1 MKRPDKFFY
10 GKVVRRQRHDERTGV
25 ILNGTSVSSMGVAE
39 GWVLDWCRGLRKTLN
54 LDCQLLALGTN
65 LAAAETMREAGAEQV
80 ASGVEAISKMVP
92 TADVIVASLN
102 MVLPGAMLGE
112 VTPEV
117 AKTILEAKAKKVLLP
132 LNRVRIEIVGT
143 EGRTMDMLIDECL
156 SRVRI
161 AIQATCQ
168 A

>member
-1 MKRPDKFFY
+1 MR
-10 GKVVRRQRHDERTGV
+10 VCV
-25 ILNGTSVSSMGVAE
+25 IDGRGGGLGSRLVS
-39 GWVLDWCRGLRKTLN
+39 GLRDTLH
-54 LDCQLLALGTN
+54 LDCQILALGTN
-65 LAAAETMREAGAEQV
+65 LAAAAAMKEAGAEHV
-80 ASGVEAISKMVP
+80 AAGVEAISKLVP

-132 LNRVRIEIVGT
+132 LNRVQVEIVGT
-143 EGRTMDMLIDECL
+143 EGRTMDTLIDECL

-161 AIQATCQ
+161 AVQATCQ